1 MPRDD
6 IDFDAVIVGAGPAG
20 SWAAIGLVRAGRSV
34 LLLDKSILP
43 RAKVCGG
50 CLSGSATNRLRGM
63 ADGATGCPGVEVTR
77 IEFQAGDYRLVV
89 RPGGASR
96 MASRLVL
103 DHWLAGRAAEAG
115 AQVRFGEAARLERG
129 SAGWMVRLQGQ
140 PIKAKHVLLAC
151 GLGRVPRELGIRN
164 RSRADAMVAHQ
175 WVERV
180 RSGLPAVGQV
190 ELHWLRG
197 GYLGMATPDSDGC
210 VLALAVDRR
219 VVDGHGPLEG
229 LRRLNPQAAIW
240 ERLQSG
246 VGREGAA
253 KGAAA
258 FPWLPD
264 RLGNGNVLLIGDAAG
279 YAEPFSG
286 TGMAQAMFS
295 AECATKAIVGAGDAL
310 RNYQRLMRR
319 HRRALWK
326 TLVLSA
332 LLRGRLAR
340 AALSR
345 RFAPAEPWLARCVER
360 VHVHGGL

>member
-1 MPRDD
+1 
-6 IDFDAVIVGAGPAG
+6 
-20 SWAAIGLVRAGRSV
+20 
-34 LLLDKSILP
+34 
-43 RAKVCGG
+43 
-50 CLSGSATNRLRGM
+50 
-63 ADGATGCPGVEVTR
+63 
-77 IEFQAGDYRLVV
+77 
-89 RPGGASR
+89 
-96 MASRLVL
+96 
-103 DHWLAGRAAEAG
+103 
-115 AQVRFGEAARLERG
+115 
-129 SAGWMVRLQGQ
+129 
-140 PIKAKHVLLAC
+140 
-151 GLGRVPRELGIRN
+151 
-164 RSRADAMVAHQ
+164 
-175 WVERV
+175 
-180 RSGLPAVGQV
+180 
-190 ELHWLRG
+190 
-197 GYLGMATPDSDGC
+197 MATPDSDGC